1 MLLLKQLMCQPSSAM
16 STLSLQLQ
24 THRLQMNLTQRELSV
39 KAGVAYSTL
48 RKLEATGTGSMTDFV
63 KLLQALQ
70 MRAQLAVLGLDDE
83 TATEQPSTLRR
94 RARKRPT
101 EVAPVQQR
109 SALADP
115 PSFGLKSQRLG
126 LSFPYDWSNPH
137 IEDAVLIAK
146 VLDKARFDDVSR
158 TTAYFGLPQI
168 EQVAQR
174 FGIALDSGPLGAILP
189 AIRQAQSAHTQAA
202 A

>member
-1 MLLLKQLMCQPSSAM
+1 MLLLKQLMNQSSSEM
-16 STLSLQLQ
+16 STLPLQLQ
-24 THRLQMNLTQRELSV
+24 THRLQMNLTQRELSA

-63 KLLQALQ
+63 KLLKALQ

-83 TATEQPSTLRR
+83 TTAEQPRTLRR
-94 RARKRPT
+94 RARKRPA
-101 EVAPVQQR
+101 EVAPVQQHSPR
-109 SALADP
+109 SDP
-115 PSFGLKSQRLG
+115 SSFGLKSQRLG

-158 TTAYFGLPQI
+158 TTAYFGLTQI